1 MKQKIIGKMQ
11 TFGDAMTAFIPV
23 IPIAGIMLGV
33 GNLLG
38 SNTIAESAPF
48 LQAAWI
54 QMLAVILREVGSFI
68 MNNLPILFA
77 LSITGKLCEGDFM
90 ASAGTILMYLVQQKS
105 ISCILNLT
113 QESVEENA
121 ALYTTVFG
129 IPTLS
134 TGVFG
139 GIFCGLVV
147 TWLYWKFKE
156 IRFPEM
162 LSLFSGKNFVVII
175 SILSGIILA
184 FPITIIWPFIQV
196 VIDSMTGFIIET
208 QSPFMPFIY
217 LLAIRYLA
225 PVGLSALIFVPINY
239 QLGTYIT
246 VSGEMVHGVVP
257 MFIAQLADG
266 VTPTYAMYLNGL
278 YFVPAFIGG
287 IAMAIVHTAEK
298 KNQKKLIGVY
308 SAGIFNAVLTGS
320 TEAVEYTFMY
330 KNMILYYIHTTFL
343 ASGALLTYVF
353 QIYVGTAYSGGIID
367 YIIYG
372 VLQGARN
379 CWMVIPLNVIV
390 GVLYYGFMKFLIVRF
405 HIRTPGR
412 ENMIV

>member
-1 MKQKIIGKMQ
+1 MKQKLIENMQ
-11 TFGDAMTAFIPV
+11 IFGDAMTAFIPV
-23 IPIAGIMLGV
+23 IPVAGIMLGI

-38 SNTIAESAPF
+38 SGAIVENVPF
-48 LQAAWI
+48 LQTAWI
-54 QMLAVILREVGSFI
+54 QMLALIFREIGSFI
-68 MNNLPILFA
+68 MNNLPLLFA

-90 ASAGTILMYLVQQKS
+90 ASAGTILMYLVLQKS

-113 QESVEENA
+113 LESVEDNA

-139 GIFCGLVV
+139 GIFCGLIV
-147 TWLYWKFKE
+147 TWIYRRFKE

-162 LSLFSGKNFVVII
+162 LSLFAGKNFVVIM
-175 SILSGIILA
+175 SILAGIILA
-184 FPITIIWPFIQV
+184 FPLTVIWPSIQV

-208 QSPFMPFIY
+208 ESPIMPFIY

-225 PVGLSALIFVPINY
+225 PIGLSALIFVPVNY

-246 VSGEMVHGVVP
+246 ASGEMVHGVVP

-266 VTPTYAMYLNGL
+266 VTPTYALYLNGL
-278 YFVPAFIGG
+278 YFIPAFIGG

-298 KNQKKLIGVY
+298 TNQKKLMGVY

-330 KNMILYYIHTTFL
+330 KNMALYYIHTTFL
-343 ASGALLTYVF
+343 ASGALLTYLF
-353 QIYVGTAYSGGIID
+353 HIYVGTAYSGGIID
-367 YIIYG
+367 FVIYG
-372 VLQGARN
+372 VLQGAAN
-379 CWMVIPLNVIV
+379 WWMLIPLNAIV
-390 GVLYYGFMKFLIVRF
+390 GVLYYFLMKFIIVKF

-412 ENMIV
+412 ENIRT

>member
-1 MKQKIIGKMQ
+1 MRQKIIGKMQ
-11 TFGDAMTAFIPV
+11 IFGDAMTAFIPV

-33 GNLLG
+33 GNLLS
-38 SNTIAESAPF
+38 SNAIAENAPF
-48 LQAAWI
+48 LQATWI
-54 QMLAVILREVGSFI
+54 QVLAVIFREAGSFI

-90 ASAGTILMYLVQQKS
+90 ASAGTILMYLIQQKS
-105 ISCILNLT
+105 IACILNLT

-147 TWLYWKFKE
+147 TWLYRKFKE

-162 LSLFSGKNFVVII
+162 LSLFSGKNFVVIM

-184 FPITIIWPFIQV
+184 FPITVIWPFIQV

-239 QLGTYIT
+239 QLGSYLSK
-246 VSGEMVHGVVP
+246 SGEMVHGVVP

-298 KNQKKLIGVY
+298 QNQKKLLGVY

-330 KNMILYYIHTTFL
+330 KNMLLYYIHTTFL

-353 QIYVGTAYSGGIID
+353 HIYVGTAYSGGIID
-367 YIIYG
+367 FIIYG
-372 VLQGARN
+372 VLQGAAN
-379 CWMVIPLNVIV
+379 WWLLIPLNVIV
-390 GVLYYGFMKFLIVRF
+390 GVLYYGFMKLLIVKF

-412 ENMIV
+412 EKSIV

>member
-1 MKQKIIGKMQ
+1 MRQKIIGKMQ
-11 TFGDAMTAFIPV
+11 IFGDAMTAFIPV

-33 GNLLG
+33 GNLLS
-38 SNTIAESAPF
+38 SNAIAENAPF
-48 LQAAWI
+48 LQATWI
-54 QMLAVILREVGSFI
+54 QVLAVIFREAGSFI

-90 ASAGTILMYLVQQKS
+90 ASAGTILMYLIQQKS
-105 ISCILNLT
+105 IACILNLT
-113 QESVEENA
+113 QDSVEENA

-147 TWLYWKFKE
+147 TWLYRKFKE

-162 LSLFSGKNFVVII
+162 LSLFSGKNFVVIM

-184 FPITIIWPFIQV
+184 FPITVIWPFIQV

-239 QLGTYIT
+239 QLGSYLSK
-246 VSGEMVHGVVP
+246 SGEMVHGVVP

-298 KNQKKLIGVY
+298 QNQKKLLGVY

-330 KNMILYYIHTTFL
+330 KNMLLYYIHTTFL

-353 QIYVGTAYSGGIID
+353 HIYVGTAYSGGIID
-367 YIIYG
+367 FIIYG
-372 VLQGARN
+372 VLQGAAN
-379 CWMVIPLNVIV
+379 WWLLIPLNVIV
-390 GVLYYGFMKFLIVRF
+390 GVLYYGFMKLLIVKF

-412 ENMIV
+412 EKSIV